1 MFSDTVVLLGLGFAI
16 RVLIF
21 TDIIIIVKE
30 SQGLSRGE
38 TMQLRKSHDISP
50 NTVHT
55 GSPCIQLKDSD
66 ALVRKEDKKEKR
78 SEETVQQLKA
88 RMRNNSEKIRKLT
101 SEYTHGEKYGEF
113 LQYVKIC

>member
-38 TMQLRKSHDISP
+38 TMQLRKSHDMSP
-50 NTVHT
+50 NTIHT

-66 ALVRKEDKKEKR
+66 ALVRKEDKKRKEKR
-78 SEETVQQLKA
+78 GDSSTTQGED
-88 RMRNNSEKIRKLT
+88 EKQFRENK
-101 SEYTHGEKYGEF
+101 EVNE
-113 LQYVKIC
+113 